1 MIYDVF
7 CKTLIGAKP
16 LRILF
21 DKVDGFIRDYHGTK
35 YLVLFGLERYGAIYD
50 SIRYIMGL

>member
-7 CKTLIGAKP
+7 CKTLIGTKL

-21 DKVDGFIRDYHGTK
+21 DKVDEFIRDYNGTK

-50 SIRYIMGL
+50 GIKYLMGL